1 MPKNKK
7 LKALILIS
15 APFSEATGE
24 SLVDFKL
31 PASIENCGKQAEK
44 NYIIHSKDD
53 PVVPFGE
60 AAKYKESFPSSEMIA
75 FEERG
80 HFDQEGF
87 PELVELAI
95 SRLILFRF
103 CDCF

>member
-1 MPKNKK
+1 MAKCLSEMSMPKNKK

-44 NYIIHSKDD
+44 KLYNSQQ
-53 PVVPFGE
+53 
-60 AAKYKESFPSSEMIA
+60 
-75 FEERG
+75 R
-80 HFDQEGF
+80 
-87 PELVELAI
+87 
-95 SRLILFRF
+95 
-103 CDCF
+103 